1 MLPRKAAS
9 KFRRQLKFSGL
20 VSSDNSGKNP
30 PMYSPAATRYDD
42 QSFYR
47 RCGKSGVRLPLI
59 SLGLWHNFG
68 GADAYENARAIAR
81 RAFDLGITCFDLAN
95 NYGPPDGSAEIT
107 FGKILRDDLHA
118 WRDELII
125 TTKAGYYM
133 WPGPYGEWGSR
144 KYLLASLDQSLKRMG
159 LPYVDIFYSH
169 RPDPD
174 TPLEETMGALAHAVR
189 SGKAIYAGISNY
201 SAADTARAAKI
212 LRELGTPCLIHQP
225 RYSML
230 DRWVEPE
237 LLATLEREG
246 IGATVFSPL
255 AKGVLTDRY
264 FKGIP
269 ADSRASRDTR
279 FLRPEHITDE
289 LLAKTKKLNDLAH
302 ARGQTL
308 AQMALA
314 WVLRHPTVTSALI
327 GASKVQ
333 QVDNCAGAVKNLKF
347 AGDELARIEEILTNP
362 PR

>member
-1 MLPRKAAS
+1 
-9 KFRRQLKFSGL
+9 
-20 VSSDNSGKNP
+20 
-30 PMYSPAATRYDD
+30 MYSPAATRYD
-42 QSFYR
+42 SPVFYR
-47 RCGKSGVRLPLI
+47 RCGRSGVRLPLI

-68 GADAYENARAIAR
+68 AKDSYENARAIAL

-95 NYGPPDGSAEIT
+95 NYGPPDGSAEET
-107 FGKILRDDLHA
+107 FGRILRDDLGK

-144 KYLLASLDQSLKRMG
+144 KYLLSSLDQSLKRLG
-159 LPYVDIFYSH
+159 LPHVDIFYSH
-169 RPDPD
+169 RLDPE

-189 SGKAIYAGISNY
+189 SGKAIYAGLSNY
-201 SAADTARAAKI
+201 PPAETARAAKM

-230 DRWVEPE
+230 DRWVEPQ
-237 LLATLEREG
+237 LLATLEQEG
-246 IGATVFSPL
+246 IGCTVFSPL

-269 ADSRASRDTR
+269 VDSRAGHDPR
-279 FLRPEHITDE
+279 FLRPEHITDAI
-289 LLAKTKKLNDLAH
+289 LAKTKKLNELAH
-302 ARGQTL
+302 SRSQTL

-314 WVLRHPTVTSALI
+314 WVLRHKVVTSALI

-333 QVDNCAGAVKNLKF
+333 QVDDCVGATRNLNF
-347 AGDELARIEEILTNP
+347 TAEELATIEQILAS
-362 PR
+362 

>member
-1 MLPRKAAS
+1 
-9 KFRRQLKFSGL
+9 
-20 VSSDNSGKNP
+20 
-30 PMYSPAATRYDD
+30 MYSPNSSRYDTAN
-42 QSFYR
+42 FYR
-47 RCGKSGVRLPLI
+47 RCGKSGLKLPLL

-68 GADAYENARAIAR
+68 AKDSFENARAILF

-95 NYGPPDGSAEIT
+95 NYGPPEGSAEET
-107 FGKILRDDLHA
+107 FGKILRDDLGK

-144 KYLLASLDQSLKRMG
+144 KYLLSSLDQSLKRMG

-169 RPDPD
+169 RFDSD
-174 TPLEETMGALAHAVR
+174 TPLEETMGALAHVVK
-189 SGKAIYAGISNY
+189 SGKALYAGVSNY
-201 SAADTARAAKI
+201 SAAETARAAKI

-237 LLATLEREG
+237 LLGTLEREG
-246 IGATVFSPL
+246 IGCTVFSPL
-255 AKGVLTDRY
+255 AKGLLTDRY

-269 ADSRASRDTR
+269 TDSRIAKDKR
-279 FLRPEHITDE
+279 FLREEHVTPEV
-289 LLAKTKKLNDLAH
+289 LAKTKKLNDLAQ

-314 WVLRHPTVTSALI
+314 WVLRQPAVTSALI
-327 GASKVQ
+327 GASKVS
-333 QVDNCAGAVKNLKF
+333 QVDDCAGAVKNLNF
-347 AGDELARIEEILTNP
+347 SAEELAAIEKILAD
-362 PR
+362 